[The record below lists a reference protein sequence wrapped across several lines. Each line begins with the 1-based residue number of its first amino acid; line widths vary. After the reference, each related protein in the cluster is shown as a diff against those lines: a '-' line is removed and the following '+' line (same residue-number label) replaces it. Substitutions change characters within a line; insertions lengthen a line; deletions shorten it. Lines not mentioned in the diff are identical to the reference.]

1 MNFMINES
9 KDLGMYMKLQSFPKI
24 LSVHVLIL
32 MCTGDLKTYLLSRR
46 NLVGL
51 ECKEADEIRPE
62 RLTMM
67 ALDIAC
73 GLRYIHDLKYVHRW
87 ALYV

>member
-1 MNFMINES
+1 
-9 KDLGMYMKLQSFPKI
+9 
-24 LSVHVLIL
+24 

-73 GLRYIHDLKYVHRW
+73 GLRYIHDLKYVHR
-87 ALYV
+87 